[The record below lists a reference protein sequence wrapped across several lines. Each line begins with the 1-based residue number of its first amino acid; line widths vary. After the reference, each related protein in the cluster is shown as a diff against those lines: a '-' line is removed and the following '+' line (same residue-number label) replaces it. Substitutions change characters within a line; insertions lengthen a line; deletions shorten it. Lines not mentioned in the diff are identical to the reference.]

1 MALIP
6 CPECGKMISNQ
17 APSCPAC
24 GFPISQYVQQKS
36 TLLQFGRYPQ
46 GGERIEW
53 RVLERVDGRAYLISD
68 KCVDFMFY
76 NADTEDTVSWERC
89 FMRQWLNTTFLEAAF
104 SAEEK
109 RHMLVFEADADS
121 GIRDGVSLLSGAQIE
136 HYFPD
141 ENSRVVCATN
151 YANSRI
157 GKSKSQET
165 SVAWWARGSN
175 ITSEIV
181 LSSGKLVV
189 TMEGTYNATFFGV
202 RPVICIMQE

>member
-53 RVLERVDGRAYLISD
+53 RVLERVDGRVYLISD

-157 GKSKSQET
+157 EKSESQET

-175 ITSEIV
+175 ITDRKS
-181 LSSGKLVV
+181 VV
-189 TMEGTYNATFFGV
+189 
-202 RPVICIMQE
+202 

>member
-1 MALIP
+1 MPLIP

-76 NADTEDTVSWERC
+76 NADTEDAVSWERC
-89 FMRQWLNTTFLEAAF
+89 FMRQWLNTTFLEATF

-151 YANSRI
+151 YANSKI
-157 GKSKSQET
+157 GKSESQET

>member
-53 RVLERVDGRAYLISD
+53 RVLERVDGRVYLISD

-121 GIRDGVSLLSGAQIE
+121 GIRDCVSLLSGAQIE

-157 GKSKSQET
+157 EKSESQET

>member
-53 RVLERVDGRAYLISD
+53 RVLERVDGRVYLISD

-157 GKSKSQET
+157 EKSERQET

>member
-68 KCVDFMFY
+68 KFDYETKEMTDRRKT
-76 NADTEDTVSWERC
+76 AEKSI
-89 FMRQWLNTTFLEAAF
+89 
-104 SAEEK
+104 SA
-109 RHMLVFEADADS
+109 
-121 GIRDGVSLLSGAQIE
+121 
-136 HYFPD
+136 
-141 ENSRVVCATN
+141 
-151 YANSRI
+151 
-157 GKSKSQET
+157 
-165 SVAWWARGSN
+165 
-175 ITSEIV
+175 V
-181 LSSGKLVV
+181 LK
-189 TMEGTYNATFFGV
+189 
-202 RPVICIMQE
+202 